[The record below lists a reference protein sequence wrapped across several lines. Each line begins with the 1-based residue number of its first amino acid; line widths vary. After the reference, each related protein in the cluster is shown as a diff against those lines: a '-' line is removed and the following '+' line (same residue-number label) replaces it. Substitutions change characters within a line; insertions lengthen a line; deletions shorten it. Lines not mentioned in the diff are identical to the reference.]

1 MKPSKR
7 SRMDIY
13 NDILSSLRFETNG
26 GKKGSP
32 TRVSQRANLP
42 YDRFQRTLEELV
54 ELKMVSRSE
63 GALALTQKGIECLKE
78 FDKINGFLRRMGFQ
92 A

>member
-7 SRMDIY
+7 SRVDIY
-13 NDILSSLRFETNG
+13 SDILSSLRFETGG

-32 TRVSQRANLP
+32 TRVAQRANLP
-42 YDRFQRTLEELV
+42 YNRFQKTLDELV
-54 ELKMVSRSE
+54 DLKMVSRSE
-63 GALALTQKGIECLKE
+63 GALALTQKGIECLEE

>member
-7 SRMDIY
+7 SRIDIY
-13 NDILSSLRFETNG
+13 NDILVSLRFETSG

-32 TRVSQRANLP
+32 TRVAQRANLP
-42 YDRFQRTLEELV
+42 YDRFQRVLEELV
-54 ELKMVSRSE
+54 ELNMVNRAE
-63 GALALTQKGIECLKE
+63 GALALTQKGIECLEE
-78 FDKINGFLRRMGFQ
+78 FDKINGFLKRMGLQ

>member
-13 NDILSSLRFETNG
+13 SDILSSLRLETSG

-42 YDRFQRTLEELV
+42 YDRFQRALDELV
-54 ELKMVSRSE
+54 ELKMVCRNE
-63 GALALTQKGIECLKE
+63 GILALTKKGIECLEE
-78 FDKINGFLRRMGFQ
+78 FEKIDGFLRRMGFQ